1 MLMMRS
7 VNGKNS
13 RYCFRND
20 GDKSCGAVHMQNKM
34 EDSNVRQ
41 KKGTD
46 VRAYGSDRSGGRL

>member
-1 MLMMRS
+1 MMRS